1 MNPLPLVLGEIR
13 NGLGSFLAV
22 TLLIALAV
30 ALGVAVSAQERALRR
45 GSAAAAAPF
54 DLVVGAPG
62 SPTQLVLTTV
72 YLQPAALELVPGSV
86 LRRLQDDPGIAYA
99 APIAFG
105 DFYRGSPIVGTT
117 VDFLTAGGTRKL
129 AAGSAFARVHEAV
142 VGAAVA
148 LTPGDSFEPVHGVA
162 EEPGGDEH
170 VHHGS
175 HYVVTGRM
183 PRLGTAWDHA
193 ILVPIEAMWRVHA
206 LPSGHAEASPPGA
219 DHDGEDHDEDAADA
233 AIRIGPPWGGPV
245 PGTPAILVKPKTVA
259 DAYRLRAAYRGG
271 GTTALFPAEVLVQLY
286 ATLGDARDVLAG
298 IAVATQA
305 LVVAA
310 VLLAVLAVLG
320 ARRQQ
325 VAVLRAL
332 GASRLFVFACVWL
345 NVMAMIVAGAVLG
358 LLLGWLGAVL
368 LAHLLELRTGLAV
381 AISLGTDE
389 LAMVGALPALGCL
402 LAALPGIVGN
412 REPVADG
419 LRL

>member
-13 NGLGSFLAV
+13 SSLGGFVAV
-22 TLLIALAV
+22 TLLVALAV
-30 ALGVAVSAQERALRR
+30 CLGVAISAQERALRR
-45 GSAAAAAPF
+45 ASAAAAAPF

-86 LRRLQDDPGIAYA
+86 LRRLQDDPGVAYV

-105 DFYRGSPIVGTT
+105 DFYRASPIVSTT
-117 VDFLTAGGTRKL
+117 ADFLTAGGTRSL
-129 AAGSAFARVHEAV
+129 ADGRAFAHVHEAV

-148 LTPGDSFEPVHGVA
+148 LAPGDSFEPVHGA
-162 EEPGGDEH
+162 GALPGDEH
-170 VHHGS
+170 VHHGFR
-175 HYVVTGRM
+175 YVVTGRM

-206 LPSGHAEASPPGA
+206 LPSGHAETLGTERETG
-219 DHDGEDHDEDAADA
+219 DHEEGDDADA
-233 AIRIGPPWGGPV
+233 AIRIGPPWGGSV
-245 PGTPAILVKPKTVA
+245 PGTPAILVKPRTVG
-259 DAYRLRAAYRGG
+259 DAYRLRAAYRSG

-286 ATLGDARDVLAG
+286 ATLGDARDVLAW

-320 ARRQQ
+320 GRRRQ

-345 NVMAMIVAGAVLG
+345 SVMAMIIAGALLG
-358 LLLGWLGAVL
+358 LVFG
-368 LAHLLELRTGLAV
+368 
-381 AISLGTDE
+381 
-389 LAMVGALPALGCL
+389 
-402 LAALPGIVGN
+402 
-412 REPVADG
+412 
-419 LRL
+419 